1 MVVWALESL
10 PNPEHKNLDF
20 FEKSCLPKIF
30 AYSVKYFSEKITRE
44 TKSVELQLPLFFFS
58 ETTSKSEVFTMKIVI
73 LVDREAIGRV
83 GTVRTVPDK
92 LAQEWI
98 DKKLAAK
105 HTPENVL
112 IANTPKPT
120 PQQRVQRKASKKTK
134 KKK

>member
-1 MVVWALESL
+1 
-10 PNPEHKNLDF
+10 
-20 FEKSCLPKIF
+20 
-30 AYSVKYFSEKITRE
+30 
-44 TKSVELQLPLFFFS
+44 
-58 ETTSKSEVFTMKIVI
+58 MKIVI
-73 LVDREAIGRV
+73 LVDREAIGRK

-105 HTPENVL
+105 HTPENVQ

-120 PQQRVQRKASKKTK
+120 PQQRVRRKASKKTK